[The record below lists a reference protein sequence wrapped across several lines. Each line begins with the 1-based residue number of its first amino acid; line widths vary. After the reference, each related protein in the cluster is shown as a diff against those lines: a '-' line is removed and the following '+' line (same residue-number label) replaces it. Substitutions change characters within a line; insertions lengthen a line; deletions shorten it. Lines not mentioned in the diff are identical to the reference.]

1 MHVYKHLY
9 VLCVYIFIYIFMYTY
24 EYIDTCAY
32 VFININICMYML
44 RILALSLARSRSLA
58 CSLALPWSD
67 FYSHA
72 CVQAPTHAQDT
83 HFEEAIEE
91 KSAISTRT
99 RAVHCRKHYA
109 HPCQQV
115 DRGASGACFK
125 IPPLRPH
132 RHKRALYTR
141 QRALYHRQKALLS
154 VTHTH
159 RILRRSS
166 LGLWCRCCRS
176 WCRLGWWLRRC
187 WRAWLRLLAGA
198 AAHDYS
204 LPRLTLSCSTHSLD
218 SFLE

>member
-1 MHVYKHLY
+1 
-9 VLCVYIFIYIFMYTY
+9 MYTY

-58 CSLALPWSD
+58 CSLALPGSD

-91 KSAISTRT
+91 KSATSTRT

-166 LGLWCRCCRS
+166 LGLWCRCCRG

-187 WRAWLRLLAGA
+187 WRGWLRWRCDQLRLLAGA

-204 LPRLTLSCSTHSLD
+204 CSTHSLD